1 MLLKILKEDLKK
13 DLKPATKL
21 CIFFQKRT
29 RIQKMISEVCFL
41 LVTIV
46 STSKS
51 DVCPHSNDCRTLNTV
66 KAMCA
71 KV

>member
-21 CIFFQKRT
+21 SIFFQKRT

-41 LVTIV
+41 LVTIA

-51 DVCPHSNDCRTLNTV
+51 DVCPHSNDSRTLNTV